1 MFMAH
6 DITVHEAPAR
16 RRRWLAALLL
26 APLLT
31 GCGGDDDIVNPPGG
45 GRVWHATP
53 TGAGSECGTAQACLD
68 GAAPGDTVELAA
80 GIYNAVTDT
89 LVEGGPGAPIT
100 VCLTARPGVVMRAA
114 PGADV
119 RIDGAFA
126 PGRIGLHKPA
136 SVETLVVRGLRFD
149 NCEAGLRAADGTVEA
164 GDCRFVAGRHGL
176 VADGATLAVSD
187 CRFEELAGAGLLLR
201 NCAGTVSGCQFW
213 GNNDG
218 VYAAQS
224 RDLLIERSLVA
235 FVCFTGMRFEEGGRA
250 RLTNVTIHGAGMAPE
265 DSTAVVVAGGTLLE
279 VDRCILAGNRGY
291 GLDCRAGGTA
301 EVSCSDLFDA
311 SAGAYGGCADVTGQA
326 GNIAVDPRFCSTPD
340 LDFHL
345 RPDSPARA
353 ACGAMGA
360 FGLDACGAGPAQA
373 PAGLAARIFDRNT
386 RPTRISPRLIHWA
399 AVSPRPTG
407 SFVR

>member
-1 MFMAH
+1 MCTAH
-6 DITVHEAPAR
+6 DITVHPAPA

-26 APLLT
+26 APLLA
-31 GCGGDDDIVNPPGG
+31 GCGGDDDVIEPPVT

-53 TGAGSECGTAQACLD
+53 TGVGSDCGTAQTCLD
-68 GAAPGDTVELAA
+68 GAAVGDTVELAA

-89 LVEGGPGAPIT
+89 LAEDGSGSLIT
-100 VCLTARPGVVMRAA
+100 VCLTARRGVVLRAEA
-114 PGADV
+114 GADV
-119 RIDGAFA
+119 RVDGAFA

-136 SVETLVVRGLRFD
+136 DVETLVVRGLRFD
-149 NCEAGLRAADGTVEA
+149 NCEAGLRAANGTVDA
-164 GDCRFVAGRHGL
+164 RDCRFVAGRHGL
-176 VADGATLAVSD
+176 VADGAALAVAD

-201 NCAGTVSGCQFW
+201 NCAGSVGGCQFW

-235 FVCFTGMRFEEGGRA
+235 FVCFTGMRFEEGGQA
-250 RLTNVTIHGAGMAPE
+250 RLRNVTIHGAGMAPE
-265 DSTAVVVAGGTLLE
+265 DSTAVVVAGGTSLE
-279 VDRCILAGNRGY
+279 MDRCILAGNRGY

-301 EVSCSDLFDA
+301 EIRCSDLYDA

-326 GNIAVDPRFCSTPD
+326 GNISADPRFCSTPD

-353 ACGAMGA
+353 ACGAMGS
-360 FGLDACGAGPAQA
+360 FGLDSCGAAPAQA
-373 PAGLAARIFDRNT
+373 PAGLLARLLERNVS
-386 RPTRISPRLIHWA
+386 PTRISPRLIHWA
-399 AVSPRPTG
+399 AVRPRPTG
-407 SFVR
+407 GLVR